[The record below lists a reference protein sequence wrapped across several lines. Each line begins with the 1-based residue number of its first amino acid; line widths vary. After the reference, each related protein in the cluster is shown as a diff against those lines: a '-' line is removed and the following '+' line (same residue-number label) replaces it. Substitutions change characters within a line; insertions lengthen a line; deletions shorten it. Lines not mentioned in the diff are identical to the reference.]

1 VTGPAFRRDLYRGTA
16 RDYEQF
22 RVPYPRDLT
31 DGLARRAGA
40 DGTGRLLDL
49 ACGTGQLALPLRGY
63 FREVWAVDQEP
74 DMISAV
80 ARQARTAPDTTAPDT
95 TAPDRTAQAG
105 RLRLV
110 TGAAEDL
117 AAPAAAFDLVTIGNA
132 FHRLRRER
140 VAALALRW
148 LAPGRYLALVWA
160 DSPWA
165 GNAPWQLALA
175 ATMDRWRDRSA
186 DGAGRVPAGYEQ
198 DRRERP
204 DAMILRDCGF
214 EAGPTWSVPVSH
226 EWTIAALTGFVFS
239 TSVLSRAALGARAA
253 EFAADLRRELLGGA
267 PDGRFRQ
274 VISFGC
280 ELARRPV

>member
-16 RDYEQF
+16 RDYERF
-22 RVPYPRDLT
+22 RVPYPRALT

-80 ARQARTAPDTTAPDT
+80 ARQAGTAPDT
-95 TAPDRTAQAG
+95 TAQAG

-140 VAALALRW
+140 VAAQALRW

>member
-1 VTGPAFRRDLYRGTA
+1 VTGPGFRRDLYRGTA
-16 RDYEQF
+16 RDYERF

-80 ARQARTAPDTTAPDT
+80 ARQAGTAPDRTAQ
-95 TAPDRTAQAG
+95 DRTAQAG

-140 VAALALRW
+140 VAAQALRW
-148 LAPGRYLALVWA
+148 LAPGRYLALVWG

-165 GNAPWQLALA
+165 GDAPWQLALA
-175 ATMDRWRDRSA
+175 ATMDRWRDRAA
-186 DGAGRVPAGYEQ
+186 DGAGRVPAGYQQ

-226 EWTIAALTGFVFS
+226 EWTVEALTGFVFS
-239 TSVLSRAALGARAA
+239 TSVLSRAALGGQGPAFAA
-253 EFAADLRRELLGGA
+253 ELRHELLGCVPG
-267 PDGRFRQ
+267 GRFRQ
-274 VISFGC
+274 VIGFAW
-280 ELARRPV
+280 ELARRPG